1 MFNFK
6 NFGTGFKVQNLTS
19 AAVDSDKVFFIKL
32 IESYIS
38 GLDRS
43 DFLMEKTGVNLMEY
57 DEVFVSIIENMIY
70 KQYGGLKGDII
81 IWYIYDRLSE
91 DGTINPVI
99 YEQDGKEEEIIIK
112 DAEELWEFLET
123 KINKIDNNNE

>member
-70 KQYGGLKGDII
+70 KQYGSLKGDII
-81 IWYIYDRLSE
+81 MWYIYDRLSE

-112 DAEELWEFLET
+112 DAEALWEFLET

>member
-19 AAVDSDKVFFIKL
+19 AAVDSDKIFFIKL

-38 GLDRS
+38 GLERS

-70 KQYGGLKGDII
+70 KHYGSLKGDII

-123 KINKIDNNNE
+123 KIDKIDNNNE

>member
-70 KQYGGLKGDII
+70 KQYGCLKGDII

-112 DAEELWEFLET
+112 DAEALWEFLET